1 MIGAMKLERPMET
14 RTRMREIAEV
24 YEGPIPPAERAAA
37 RWGAGAWVR
46 LTRGA
51 DAALIEARLREC
63 VAALGR
69 LRRSGD
75 ASGMGAGVLR
85 RLAGAVAGYRR
96 VSISLRAANGSAIS
110 R

>member
-1 MIGAMKLERPMET
+1 
-14 RTRMREIAEV
+14 MREIAEV

-69 LRRSGD
+69 LRRSGA
-75 ASGMGAGVLR
+75 ASGMGVGMLE
-85 RLAGAVAGYRR
+85 RLAGAVACYRR
-96 VSISLRAANGSAIS
+96 LSISRRAASA
-110 R
+110 

>member
-1 MIGAMKLERPMET
+1 MNRRTSERDLD
-14 RTRMREIAEV
+14 AV

-37 RWGAGAWVR
+37 RWGPGAWTR
-46 LTRGA
+46 LMRGA

-69 LRRSGD
+69 LRRSGAVNGTSAGALERLARAV
-75 ASGMGAGVLR
+75 ASYRRESILLLGAGAL
-85 RLAGAVAGYRR
+85 
-96 VSISLRAANGSAIS
+96 S